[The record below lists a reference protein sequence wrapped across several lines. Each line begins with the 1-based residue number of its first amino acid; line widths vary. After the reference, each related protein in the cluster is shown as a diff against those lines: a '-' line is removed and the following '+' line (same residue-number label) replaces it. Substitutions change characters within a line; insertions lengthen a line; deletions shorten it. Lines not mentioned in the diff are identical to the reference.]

1 MAQRGTEAARPQEQ
15 NPAQVA
21 SASKTADRG
30 NGSTGKP
37 SEKST
42 ESTQRMTFSSDEIA
56 ARAYQI
62 YERDGRADGR
72 DMDHW
77 LQAEREL
84 REERSRGDSAAI
96 SARPEQNRAEVSP
109 RATSPARPP
118 RADEAPR
125 SARRH
130 QAAP

>member
-1 MAQRGTEAARPQEQ
+1 MAQRGTEATRPQQQ

-30 NGSTGKP
+30 NGPSGKP

-42 ESTQRMTFSSDEIA
+42 ESTQRMSFSSDEIA

-84 REERSRGDSAAI
+84 REERSRRGNVAMSE
-96 SARPEQNRAEVSP
+96 RPEQNRGEAPSRGSAP
-109 RATSPARPP
+109 SRPP

-130 QAAP
+130 QPAP